1 MPAMKLSWYLLV
13 VSFSITSG
21 LAQSQQPSDY
31 AFQKSLSVLRQKD
44 DAENYTYAF
53 VDEYLKDPTEENLV
67 LFTTYEKERWRSL
80 ISRGEYLAYVVLL
93 CNQGY
98 YLTRYG
104 DVYEGIYA
112 YEKASRLFTSQA
124 LTDFDII
131 EYCLKPLGNNYSMLG
146 DYTSAANIVK
156 GYLYLA
162 EQQGNDKQ
170 RTSACINLSIIY
182 HDTGKYQEAIRLLQQ
197 ALTMSPV
204 PAEKKMLV
212 YYNLARNHADLRELA
227 KARQYANLATS
238 IFRQHQWPDALPTL
252 VNVYTLLAAISL
264 ADAQSIKALTWIEKA
279 QTLAAANSK
288 LFKNREL
295 AKLVNT
301 HAGILVAC
309 GQYREALARYQH
321 AFTWLIPQYDPV
333 KNELPEASAFYAEN
347 AIKEALDGMAEA
359 YTKLND
365 ARKSLA
371 CYKLRFEAED
381 LLRDTYNY
389 EEAKLIQQAEN
400 RNVTEKA
407 LELLYVLFEETKDS
421 RYAIEAFQFAER
433 TKAMI
438 LRENSED
445 RHWRQ
450 RQEQDTL
457 VKAESKL
464 RYKQAILASEIV
476 TEQMRQEQADVA
488 YIHQLT
494 AQQTANAI
502 TQKEIAQA
510 LEKKYPAR
518 MLADSFQPEV
528 IQNIQR
534 LLQTDHATVVEYFF
548 GTRALYIFRV
558 DQNSVQM
565 SKVETIELLKQN
577 VLALHNFFVNASAIN
592 NQVEQY
598 KDLAFEVARSLH
610 LTKQVATPHLI
621 LVPDGVLNLIP
632 FDALLYEKASGTT
645 YQNFPW
651 LLKKYTIAYQPSA
664 SIYTSTARHPVA
676 LNRKS
681 VLGVF
686 PVFHNSALQLD
697 YSVKEAGDIQDQ
709 TDGLFLLNQAATQ
722 HAFLEHASQFQI
734 IHLSTH
740 ASSGTGAAPPSIMF
754 SDSTLY
760 LPRIYG
766 LNLRADLLVL
776 SACETGVG
784 VLVKGEGAI
793 SLAHGFQFSGIRNA
807 IFSLWKVNDNSTATL
822 MGNFYRQYFAS
833 GNKAEALRLA
843 RQDYLNDEVIS
854 NTSKSPYY
862 WAGFVY
868 YGSLETQP
876 VDTAFSPLLFGSLAV
891 FLLIVFVVIYGIY
904 KRRYNATV

>member
-1 MPAMKLSWYLLV
+1 MKFPWHLLLA
-13 VSFSITSG
+13 SLSITAG
-21 LAQSQQPSDY
+21 LAQSQQPSNN
-31 AFQKSLSVLRQKD
+31 AFQKNVSALRQKD

-53 VDEYLKDPTEENLV
+53 VDEYLKHPTEENLA
-67 LFTTYEKERWRSL
+67 LFTTYEKERWRPL
-80 ISRGEYLAYVVLL
+80 ISREEYLAYVVLL

-98 YLTRYG
+98 YLTKYG
-104 DVYEGIYA
+104 SVYDGIYA

-162 EQQGNDKQ
+162 EQKRNDKQ
-170 RTSACINLSIIY
+170 RIPAYINLSIIY
-182 HDTGKYQEAIRLLQQ
+182 HDTGKYQQAILLLQQ
-197 ALTMSPV
+197 ALTMSPL
-204 PAEKKMLV
+204 PAEKKMLI
-212 YYNLARNHADLRELA
+212 YYNLARNHTDLRELA
-227 KARQYANLATS
+227 KARQYANLAAS
-238 IFRQHQWPDALPTL
+238 IFHQHPWPDAIPNL
-252 VNVYTLLAAISL
+252 VNVYTLLAAIGL
-264 ADAQSIKALTWIEKA
+264 ADGQPTKALTWVEKA
-279 QTLAAANSK
+279 QTLAAGNSK

-295 AKLVNT
+295 AKLANT
-301 HAGILVAC
+301 HAGILIAC
-309 GQYREALARYQH
+309 GQYREALAWYRRS
-321 AFTWLIPQYDPV
+321 FTWLIPQYDPT
-333 KNELPEASAFYAEN
+333 KNELPDASAFYAEN
-347 AIKEALDGMAEA
+347 AIKETLDGMAEA

-365 ARKSLA
+365 PITSLT
-371 CYKLRFEAED
+371 CYKLRFKAED

-407 LELLYVLFEETKDS
+407 LELLYALLEETKDS
-421 RYAIEAFQFAER
+421 QYAREAFQFAER

-438 LRENSED
+438 LRENGED
-445 RHWRQ
+445 RHWQQ

-457 VKAESKL
+457 VKTESKL
-464 RYKQAILASEIV
+464 RYKQAVLASEIV
-476 TEQMRQEQADVA
+476 TEQIKQEQADVA
-488 YIHQLT
+488 YINQLT
-494 AQQTANAI
+494 AQQTAN
-502 TQKEIAQA
+502 TVMQKEITQA
-510 LEKKYPAR
+510 LKKKYPQR
-518 MLADSFQPEV
+518 TLTDPFQPEA
-528 IQNIQR
+528 IQNIQHM
-534 LLQTDHATVVEYFF
+534 LQTDRATVVEYFF
-548 GTRALYIFRV
+548 GTRALYIFRI

-577 VLALHNFFVNASAIN
+577 VLALHNFFVNASTIN

-598 KDLAFEVARSLH
+598 KNLAFEVAQSLD
-610 LTKQVATPHLI
+610 LTKPFASPHLI

-632 FDALLYEKASGTT
+632 FDALLSEKASGTT

-664 SIYTSTARHPVA
+664 FIYTSSARPPVA

-681 VLGVF
+681 VLGIF

-697 YSVKEAGDIQDQ
+697 YSVKEAGDIQNQ
-709 TDGLFLLNQAATQ
+709 TDGLFLLNKAATQ
-722 HAFLEHASQFQI
+722 QAFLEQASQFQI

-740 ASSGTGAAPPSIMF
+740 ASSGTDAAPPSIMF

-766 LNLRADLLVL
+766 LNLKADLLVL

-822 MGNFYRQYFAS
+822 MGNFYRQYFARGS
-833 GNKAEALRLA
+833 KAEALRLA
-843 RQDYLNDEVIS
+843 RQDYLNDEAIS

-876 VDTAFSPLLFGSLAV
+876 VGTTFPFLIFISLAV
-891 FLLIVFVVIYGIY
+891 FLLIIFIIVYRTY
-904 KRRYNATV
+904 KRNSNTTV

>member
-1 MPAMKLSWYLLV
+1 M
-13 VSFSITSG
+13 
-21 LAQSQQPSDY
+21 
-31 AFQKSLSVLRQKD
+31 RQKD
-44 DAENYTYAF
+44 DVENYTYAF
-53 VDEYLKDPTEENLV
+53 VDEYLKNPTEENLI
-67 LFTTYEKERWRSL
+67 LFTTYEKERWRPL
-80 ISRGEYLAYVVLL
+80 ISREEYLAYVVLL

-98 YLTRYG
+98 YLTKYG
-104 DVYEGIYA
+104 NVYEGIYA
-112 YEKASRLFTSQA
+112 YEKASRLFSSQA
-124 LTDFDII
+124 LTGFDII
-131 EYCLKPLGNNYSMLG
+131 EYCLKPLGNNYSILG

-162 EQQGNDKQ
+162 EQQRNDGQ
-170 RTSACINLSIIY
+170 RISACINLSIIY
-182 HDTGKYQEAIRLLQQ
+182 HDTGKYQQAILLLQQ

-204 PAEKKMLV
+204 PAEKKMLI
-212 YYNLARNHADLRELA
+212 YYNLARNHADLRA
-227 KARQYANLATS
+227 HTKARQYANLATS
-238 IFRQHQWPDALPTL
+238 VFQQHQWPDALPTL

-264 ADAQSIKALTWIEKA
+264 ADGQSIKALMWIEKA

-295 AKLVNT
+295 AKLANT

-309 GQYREALARYQH
+309 GQYREALVRYQRS
-321 AFTWLIPQYDPV
+321 FTWLIPQYDPG
-333 KNELPEASAFYAEN
+333 KKELPEASAFYAEN
-347 AIKEALDGMAEA
+347 AIKETLDGMAEA

-365 ARKSLA
+365 PEKSLA
-371 CYKLRFEAED
+371 CYKLRFKAED

-389 EEAKLIQQAEN
+389 DEAKLIQQAEN

-407 LELLYVLFEETKDS
+407 LELLYVLLEETNDS
-421 RYAIEAFQFAER
+421 RYAAEAFQFAER

-457 VKAESKL
+457 VKAETKL

-494 AQQTANAI
+494 AQQTANAV

-510 LEKKYPAR
+510 LEKKYPER
-518 MLADSFQPEV
+518 TLTDSFQPEI
-528 IQNIQR
+528 IQNIQH
-534 LLQTDHATVVEYFF
+534 LLQADDATVVEYFF

-558 DQNSVQM
+558 DRNSVQM
-565 SKVETIELLKQN
+565 SRVERIGLLKQN
-577 VLALHNFFVNASAIN
+577 VLALHGFFENASVIN

-610 LTKQVATPHLI
+610 LTNPFSTPHLI
-621 LVPDGVLNLIP
+621 LVPDGVLSLIP
-632 FDALLYEKASGTT
+632 FDALLYEKTSGTT

-664 SIYTSTARHPVA
+664 SIYASTARPPVA

-686 PVFHNSALQLD
+686 PVFHNSTLQLD
-697 YSVKEAGDIQDQ
+697 YSVKEADDIQDQ
-709 TDGLFLLNQAATQ
+709 TDGLFLLNEAATQ
-722 HAFLEHASQFQI
+722 QAFLEQASQFQI

-766 LNLRADLLVL
+766 LNLKADLLVL

-833 GNKAEALRLA
+833 GSKAEALRLA
-843 RQDYLNDEVIS
+843 RQDYLQDDAIN
-854 NTSKSPYY
+854 NASKSPYY

-876 VDTAFSPLLFGSLAV
+876 VDTAFIPLIFISLGV
-891 FLLIVFVVIYGIY
+891 LLLVMFAFIYRTY
-904 KRRYNATV
+904 KRRYNAAA